1 MKINYKLSMLAWL
14 INFDIMSTPL
24 SLVVPPHCI
33 ALAIII
39 ISLNLNPIEIKLN
52 HEPQE
57 EEEEDLSAQNITIF
71 R

>member
-39 ISLNLNPIEIKLN
+39 ISLNLNQLKSN
-52 HEPQE
+52 
-57 EEEEDLSAQNITIF
+57 
-71 R
+71 